1 MISQRLTSCFGHTE
15 SDPAAR
21 HVFQESAIN
30 VADFL
35 ETTLLPVVS
44 HEVASLPPSLADK
57 LWKGAADALLCADL
71 TDVPTHLDT
80 SNLSGLLEVWTT
92 HAADNF
98 SVQCVLH

>member
-1 MISQRLTSCFGHTE
+1 MLSQRLRSCFGHTE

-21 HVFQESAIN
+21 HGFQESAIN

-44 HEVASLPPSLADK
+44 HEVASRPPSLADK

-71 TDVPTHLDT
+71 TDVPTHLD
-80 SNLSGLLEVWTT
+80 NLSGLLEVWTT
-92 HAADNF
+92 HAADNS